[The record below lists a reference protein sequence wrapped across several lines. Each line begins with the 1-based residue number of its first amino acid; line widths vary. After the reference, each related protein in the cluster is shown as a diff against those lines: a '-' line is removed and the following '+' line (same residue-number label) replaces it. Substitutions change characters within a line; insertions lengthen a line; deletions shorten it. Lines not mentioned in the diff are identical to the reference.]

1 MRIPRPSWLFTLALG
16 LLLPFAATACS
27 SATNEAGDATIGEIL
42 DRSSSAMATVET
54 ANFAIEQSGAA
65 VYIDQDEQIQ
75 FSGATARYAA
85 PSSADALI
93 GVTAFGLSTEVGAV
107 AIDGEIWITNPLTGK
122 WEAAP
127 QGLSFDPTVLFA
139 TDTGWAALLS
149 SGLEAPELITEDGDT
164 NERHH
169 VRSTVDP
176 DRVSTLTGGLV
187 NESSTLDL
195 WVDAQTGL
203 VDEATF
209 DVQTGG
215 GLTSWRLTVTGYGA
229 DVTINKPD
237 LS

>member
-16 LLLPFAATACS
+16 LLLLFAATACS
-27 SATNEAGDATIGEIL
+27 SATNEAGDATIGEVL
-42 DRSSSAMATVET
+42 DRSSSAMADVET
-54 ANFAIEQSGAA
+54 ARFAIEQTGAA
-65 VYIDQDEQIQ
+65 VYIDQAEQIQ
-75 FSGATARYAA
+75 FSGATARYST

-127 QGLSFDPTVLFA
+127 EGLSFDPTVLFA
-139 TDTGWAALLS
+139 ADTGWAALLS
-149 SGLEAPELITEDGDT
+149 DGLQAPELITEDGDT
-164 NERHH
+164 DERHH
-169 VRSTVDP
+169 VRSSVQA

-195 WVDAQTGL
+195 WVDARTGL

-209 DVQTGG
+209 DVETGG
-215 GLTSWRLTVTGYGA
+215 GLTSWRLTVTDYGT